1 MKTWFRLTT
10 PKAILSFLALG
21 FLVFSNGFSNNFVG
35 DDIPQIVNNSSLHS
49 LSNVTS
55 FFTGSTFYNGG
66 LQKLSGI
73 YYKPLLMTYFSLIY
87 SIFGP
92 SYQAYHVMQL
102 LIHVGGTTVLYLV
115 FLRFFRQNLAYICGL
130 IFLIHPINS
139 EAVFYISDSQDVMFF
154 FFGISALWILMKAGS
169 KMKLVWMTICLLFSI
184 LSKETGGLF
193 LGLIPLYSF
202 IYKKEY
208 FWKSLTGSVCVFV
221 LYCMLRVN
229 ALGDLIVKSD
239 PIAPIEKLALW
250 TRITNIPEIAIFY
263 LKTFIFPINLSY
275 SYNWV
280 YKTLTFEHFFMPL
293 GLCLIIVFAAGY
305 GARYLLN
312 KGLTEEFKMYLFF
325 CLWFGAGIFLHS
337 QLIPLDA
344 TVADRWFY
352 FSMAGIL
359 GLGAVTVKTLNI
371 RFKSMRTQLI
381 IGLVVLM
388 MMGTRT
394 VVRSFDFRNEF
405 TLNSHDVKVSRDD
418 YNLEGGLASNL
429 LNLGRTREALMH
441 AENSIRL
448 NPFWSNYNT
457 LGSIYLSLGEFS
469 KARNAY
475 DKALSFTDYYQVY
488 ENIAGMTLLTG
499 EYEENVNLIKSYI
512 ERFPQHDKLWLYI
525 AILQYTHG
533 DTIEGKAAIMKAQE
547 FNYSGNPEIK
557 AIYYA
562 IMNNLP
568 LKLNLKVG
576 ND

>member
-1 MKTWFRLTT
+1 
-10 PKAILSFLALG
+10 
-21 FLVFSNGFSNNFVG
+21 
-35 DDIPQIVNNSSLHS
+35 
-49 LSNVTS
+49 
-55 FFTGSTFYNGG
+55 
-66 LQKLSGI
+66 
-73 YYKPLLMTYFSLIY
+73 
-87 SIFGP
+87 
-92 SYQAYHVMQL
+92 
-102 LIHVGGTTVLYLV
+102 
-115 FLRFFRQNLAYICGL
+115 
-130 IFLIHPINS
+130 
-139 EAVFYISDSQDVMFF
+139 
-154 FFGISALWILMKAGS
+154 
-169 KMKLVWMTICLLFSI
+169 
-184 LSKETGGLF
+184 
-193 LGLIPLYSF
+193 
-202 IYKKEY
+202 
-208 FWKSLTGSVCVFV
+208 
-221 LYCMLRVN
+221 
-229 ALGDLIVKSD
+229 
-239 PIAPIEKLALW
+239 
-250 TRITNIPEIAIFY
+250 
-263 LKTFIFPINLSY
+263 
-275 SYNWV
+275 
-280 YKTLTFEHFFMPL
+280 
-293 GLCLIIVFAAGY
+293 
-305 GARYLLN
+305 
-312 KGLTEEFKMYLFF
+312 
-325 CLWFGAGIFLHS
+325 
-337 QLIPLDA
+337 
-344 TVADRWFY
+344 
-352 FSMAGIL
+352 MAGIL